1 MKFRQAVDLKKNQ
14 STLTR
19 KFRDLLHIA
28 GMGSSLGVGFNP
40 GSPDTIIPNLII
52 MEIDE
57 LFYNQTGNLNGF
69 NPGSPDPRQQAAAEG
84 EQAQGLVVVH
94 LMVNIIINYLHLCPT
109 IPQSYNRYT
118 GSAQQQGSDILE
130 ATTHHIKV

>member
-40 GSPDTIIPNLII
+40 GSLDKIIPTLII
-52 MEIDE
+52 MEIIMMI
-57 LFYNQTGNLNGF
+57 T
-69 NPGSPDPRQQAAAEG
+69 
-84 EQAQGLVVVH
+84 
-94 LMVNIIINYLHLCPT
+94 IIL
-109 IPQSYNRYT
+109 
-118 GSAQQQGSDILE
+118 
-130 ATTHHIKV
+130 